1 MTNTLPAITYADEL
15 VLPNSA
21 DANQDSLL
29 WWVQE
34 YWKNKVQSKP
44 EGTVAAKKTDLQL
57 FFDFFGTIVR
67 SDQVDFWTPSI
78 SSEFKN
84 WLLSKSPNPPRAHD
98 RAYAP
103 TSANRILATLRHF
116 AKFIQQRRA
125 KPFEGGYPFE
135 DIKDVSLQPPE
146 WNGLEK
152 IELMRLMSALDQ
164 VTQLA
169 TRANQMPRRDR
180 SVFTLAIATGLRA
193 SEIEALDLDQYQ
205 DNYLKNVRCKGEHYR
220 DVYVPASAREDLDAY
235 IEHER
240 GTDAGPLY
248 RTRTGAR
255 YLRRYINAFLHK
267 VAAQAN
273 SRLPVGEQIHLHA
286 HKLRHTSIKRVH
298 DAKGPVAAKKHGG
311 HRSFNQ
317 LDRYATQTRKE
328 SEEMADE
335 LFS

>member
-1 MTNTLPAITYADEL
+1 MKESLPAITYADDV
-15 VLPNSA
+15 VLPISLS
-21 DANQDSLL
+21 ANQDSLL

-34 YWKNKVQSKP
+34 YWKSKVQSKP
-44 EGTVAAKKTDLQL
+44 EGTTSAKRNDLQL
-57 FFDFFGTIVR
+57 FFDFFGAIVR
-67 SDQVDFWTPSI
+67 SDEVDFWTPSV
-78 SSEFKN
+78 SSEFKT
-84 WLLSKSPNPPRAHD
+84 WLLSKKPEPRRKHD

-103 TSANRILATLRHF
+103 TSVNRIFATLRHF
-116 AKFIQQRRA
+116 AKFIQERRS
-125 KPFEGGYPFE
+125 KPFEGGYPLE
-135 DIKDVSLQPPE
+135 EIKDISLQPPE

-169 TRANQMPRRDR
+169 NRKNQLPLRDR
-180 SVFTLAIATGLRA
+180 SVFTLAIATGLRT
-193 SEIEALDLDQYQ
+193 SEIEAVDFEQYQ
-205 DNYLKNVRCKGEHYR
+205 DNYLKNVRCKGEYYR
-220 DVYVPASAREDLDAY
+220 DVYVPKGARVDLDSY

-240 GTDAGPLY
+240 GTEAGPLY
-248 RTRTGAR
+248 RTKTGAR
-255 YLRRYINAFLHK
+255 YLRRYINSFLHK

-273 SRLPVGEQIHLHA
+273 ARLPAEEQIHLHA

-298 DAKGPVAAKKHGG
+298 DSKGPVAAKRHGG

-335 LFS
+335 LFP